1 MNICINFICNSPK
14 LEPPKCPSMGKW
26 LNKLWYF
33 CTMEYYPVIKWNRL
47 VLHATTWINLKGI
60 MLEKVNNH
68 LKKLHSNQHNTV
80 IFFRLKK
87 TNQEDC
93 FIWDSRNGKITENYT
108 NLYVLKLQRTRHVCA
123 YKTEKSKVCR
133 LCQCQDLFVLFSE
146 ISCEA
151 IVILKQNFKKK
162 VCQEGKQKCSVSWS
176 GVELEVR
183 FFLYVWSL
191 LF

>member
-1 MNICINFICNSPK
+1 MFIPEKWKLMNLQMNICINFICNSPK

-87 TNQEDC
+87 NK
-93 FIWDSRNGKITENYT
+93 KIV
-108 NLYVLKLQRTRHVCA
+108 LYGILEMAKLQ
-123 YKTEKSKVCR
+123 KTTQIYMCWNCR
-133 LCQCQDLFVLFSE
+133 EQDMYVH
-146 ISCEA
+146 I
-151 IVILKQNFKKK
+151 
-162 VCQEGKQKCSVSWS
+162 KQKSLRSVDCASVKTS
-176 GVELEVR
+176 LYCFLKYPVR
-183 FFLYVWSL
+183 L
-191 LF
+191 